1 MDEQATGGDEGVG
14 TGGRRGMGELKFAV
28 MSHLWA
34 AGQPLTPAEVR
45 DALDGRLAYTT
56 VMTILGRLWQQGL
69 VERQRRGRA
78 YAYRPVLSEAELAA
92 RRMRATLERASD
104 REQALARFVDE
115 LSVKD
120 ARALRRILARLSG
133 GR

>member
-1 MDEQATGGDEGVG
+1 
-14 TGGRRGMGELKFAV
+14 MGELKFAV

-34 AGQPLTPAEVR
+34 AGRPLTPAEVR

-69 VERQRRGRA
+69 VERQRQGRA

-120 ARALRRILARLSG
+120 ARALRRILGRLSG